1 MPPAFNLSQDQT
13 LQFDL
18 FCLSSV
24 FLPNSP
30 GLFRPGLSGS
40 FRAFVCHSTAPGLLP
55 PRTQHSPSNA
65 HAYRL
70 CFVKDRYFI
79 RARHRLRSAKPA
91 TLAQLSCENQ
101 PTSHF
106 FFPDSPLLGPFLA
119 LDHAPAPVAPS
130 FWPGAV
136 TVAWLAQAGGREFA
150 APRKEGHTFAFQTR
164 HLSSSLSGPRLS

>member
-1 MPPAFNLSQDQT
+1 M
-13 LQFDL
+13 
-18 FCLSSV
+18 LSSIC
-24 FLPNSP
+24 FDCARLYCRIPP
-30 GLFRPGLSGS
+30 GLFHPGLSGS

-55 PRTQHSPSNA
+55 PTAQHSPSNA

-79 RARHRLRSAKPA
+79 PARHWLRSAKPA

-106 FFPDSPLLGPFLA
+106 FSRLPCSSPSRHSITRRLQFA
-119 LDHAPAPVAPS
+119 RS
-130 FWPGAV
+130 FWAGAV

-150 APRKEGHTFAFQTR
+150 APRKEWHTFSLQTR
-164 HLSSSLSGPRLS
+164 HFSHNLSPPKLTKPPNHF